1 MTRMYACSICYVF
14 CSQNNKLY
22 KYMYTSHRMVDI
34 NCEQSLC
41 LAYSTTSL
49 RLTQEYFKKI
59 ISHRRKKF
67 LPFTSTVDNV
77 QNLQQEQPIV
87 SAQWKHTTKQVTVIR
102 QEVYFVIINSHWID
116 RLHKSSY
123 TGLPLNSPQPNQCIL
138 THYTWFKYFV
148 TCKNFVV

>member
-22 KYMYTSHRMVDI
+22 KYTSHRMVDI

-87 SAQWKHTTKQVTVIR
+87 SAKWKHTTKQVTVIR

-116 RLHKSSY
+116 RLYKSSY
-123 TGLPLNSPQPNQCIL
+123 TGLPLNSPQPNQYIL